1 MSLLK
6 TLLLSASLG
15 WTLTVYAAEPS
26 TSPSITTTC
35 TAADAVSSTSS
46 VESQRDPTTYS
57 LYAPHVESTHTG
69 LLFPGPEI
77 ISSGVPASAYT
88 SFPSQDSAPDSTI
101 APPVAPV
108 AVTAESEPSLDAP
121 TSGGSASA
129 YSPFPV
135 HPSPSTYSAP
145 EPTPAV
151 VVVAKTRSSLEVP
164 GGKPSAYTTV
174 VASLGSSL
182 DVSGGPPSAHPPVPG
197 SPVADHSSTK
207 YIAPVVATAVTRS
220 SLEVPD
226 GSPDIESTAPPP
238 GPTAM
243 YVELPGGQT
252 WHPGSSGIVM
262 QGTTYSLPA
271 SASDANN
278 VWVDGVE
285 KPMARVKAWSS
296 ERMTG
301 TTRPS
306 CFSDFCIVP
315 CFGRAD

>member
-1 MSLLK
+1 MSLLR

-15 WTLTVYAAEPS
+15 WTLTVYAAETSS

-35 TAADAVSSTSS
+35 TTADAISSTSS
-46 VESQRDPTTYS
+46 VDSQKNPTTYS

-69 LLFPGPEI
+69 LLLPGPEI
-77 ISSGVPASAYT
+77 ISSGGPASAYT

-108 AVTAESEPSLDAP
+108 AVTAKLEPSLDAP

-135 HPSPSTYSAP
+135 HPSPSTYSTP

-151 VVVAKTRSSLEVP
+151 VVVAKTRSSLDVP
-164 GGKPSAYTTV
+164 GGKPSA
-174 VASLGSSL
+174 
-182 DVSGGPPSAHPPVPG
+182 HPLVPG
-197 SPVADHSSTK
+197 SSVTDPSSTK
-207 YIAPVVATAVTRS
+207 YIAPTVATAVTRT
-220 SLEVPD
+220 SLEVPH

-252 WHPGSSGIVM
+252 LHPGSSGIVM

-271 SASDANN
+271 SASDVNN
-278 VWVDGVE
+278 VWVDEVE
-285 KPMARVKAWSS
+285 KPMASAMKAWSS

-301 TTRPS
+301 TRS
-306 CFSDFCIVP
+306 NEVP
-315 CFGRAD
+315 PTSASSPALAAQTDSGAGRLMVPAFLAWIRC

>member
-77 ISSGVPASAYT
+77 ISSGGPASAYS

-108 AVTAESEPSLDAP
+108 AVTAKSEPSLDAP

-135 HPSPSTYSAP
+135 HPSPSTYSTP

-151 VVVAKTRSSLEVP
+151 VD
-164 GGKPSAYTTV
+164 
-174 VASLGSSL
+174 VASPGSSL

-220 SLEVPD
+220 SLEVP
-226 GSPDIESTAPPP
+226 GGAPDIESTASPP

-243 YVELPGGQT
+243 YVDLSGGQT
-252 WHPGSSGIVM
+252 LHPGSSGIVM

-285 KPMARVKAWSS
+285 KPMASAMKAWSS

-301 TTRPS
+301 TRSNEVAPTSASSPALAAQTDSGAGRLM
-306 CFSDFCIVP
+306 VP
-315 CFGRAD
+315 AFLAWK

>member
-46 VESQRDPTTYS
+46 VDSQRDPTTYS

-69 LLFPGPEI
+69 LLLPGPEI
-77 ISSGVPASAYT
+77 ISSGGPASAYS

-108 AVTAESEPSLDAP
+108 AVTAKSEPSLDAP

-135 HPSPSTYSAP
+135 HPSPSTYSTP

-151 VVVAKTRSSLEVP
+151 VD
-164 GGKPSAYTTV
+164 
-174 VASLGSSL
+174 VASPGSSL

-220 SLEVPD
+220 SLEVP
-226 GSPDIESTAPPP
+226 GGAPDIESTASPP

-243 YVELPGGQT
+243 YVDLSGGQT
-252 WHPGSSGIVM
+252 LHPGSSGIVM

-285 KPMARVKAWSS
+285 KPMASAMKAWSS

-301 TTRPS
+301 TRSNEVAPTSASSPALAAQTDSGAGRLM
-306 CFSDFCIVP
+306 VP
-315 CFGRAD
+315 AFLAWK